1 MCVKYFDIIFERY
14 SVFNDLNS
22 IDFVKERNLCVL
34 KWEEYLE
41 FIDLIWSDVLYYRG
55 FMLLC
60 IKSDV
65 EVFYDEIF

>member
-14 SVFNDLNS
+14 SIFNDLNS
-22 IDFVKERNLCVL
+22 IDFVKEGNLCVL

>member
-1 MCVKYFDIIFERY
+1 MCIKYFDIIFERY

-22 IDFVKERNLCVL
+22 IDFVKEGKLCVL